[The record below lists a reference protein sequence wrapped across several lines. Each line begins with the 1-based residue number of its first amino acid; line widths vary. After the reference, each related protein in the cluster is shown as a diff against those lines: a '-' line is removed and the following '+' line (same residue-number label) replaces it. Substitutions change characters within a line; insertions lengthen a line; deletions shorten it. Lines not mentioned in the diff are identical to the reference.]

1 MRKNKN
7 HYPSSQY
14 ISDVFLDV
22 YNKLFSIYQKIYD
35 RINITIAAC
44 GIVLAVII
52 ENLRTVYIHDNNLTT
67 GCVDILSIC
76 VIILSG
82 ISCLCVFTSL
92 FILLFLSRGK
102 PIIPVLD
109 WDDIIKVRL
118 YDETIDVASL
128 FIVKRYTS
136 ILNDL
141 NKAIQ
146 QKQKWLNAAV
156 LIQIIAIFSFFLSFI
171 IRKGL

>member
-52 ENLRTVYIHDNNLTT
+52 ENNLTT

-92 FILLFLSRGK
+92 FILLFLSKGK

-156 LIQIIAIFSFFLSFI
+156 LIT
-171 IRKGL
+171 RKNRYYY

>member
-1 MRKNKN
+1 
-7 HYPSSQY
+7 
-14 ISDVFLDV
+14 
-22 YNKLFSIYQKIYD
+22 
-35 RINITIAAC
+35 
-44 GIVLAVII
+44 
-52 ENLRTVYIHDNNLTT
+52 
-67 GCVDILSIC
+67 LSK
-76 VIILSG
+76 
-82 ISCLCVFTSL
+82 
-92 FILLFLSRGK
+92 GK

-156 LIQIIAIFSFFLSFI
+156 LIQIIAIFPFFLSFV